1 MDDSTPTKE
10 WPAADWEGG
19 QQTPADPNT
28 PVEHRFLLR
37 LRDNPDDLAMRMVFA
52 DWLEEIGQAKKAEI
66 VRLLADP
73 PAEDSEAAKR
83 LYVLSD
89 AVTDEW
95 IAIVT
100 RTAIEKCDSPF
111 KFQCPKSWESLTST
125 DDATVRHCGTCN
137 EAVFFC
143 TTLAQV
149 RIHGLARRC
158 VAFSPKYLRS
168 QGLEEYDGND
178 MLVEMGEVDVG
189 SEWLDEMPTEVR

>member
-10 WPAADWEGG
+10 WPAVDWQNG
-19 QQTPADPNT
+19 QKTPTDANT

-52 DWLEEIGQAKKAEI
+52 DWLEETGQAKKAEI
-66 VRLLADP
+66 VRLLAEA
-73 PAEDSEAAKR
+73 PAEHSEAAKR

-111 KFQCPKSWESLTST
+111 KFQCPTAWESLTST
-125 DDATVRHCGTCN
+125 DDATIRHCSTCDQ
-137 EAVFFC
+137 AVFFC
-143 TTLAQV
+143 TTLSQV
-149 RIHGLARRC
+149 RVHGKAKRC
-158 VAFSPKYLRS
+158 VAFSPKFMRS
-168 QGLEEYDGND
+168 QGLEEYEGDEMM
-178 MLVEMGEVDVG
+178 MLGEVDVS
-189 SEWLDEMPTEVR
+189 SEWFEDVETQVR